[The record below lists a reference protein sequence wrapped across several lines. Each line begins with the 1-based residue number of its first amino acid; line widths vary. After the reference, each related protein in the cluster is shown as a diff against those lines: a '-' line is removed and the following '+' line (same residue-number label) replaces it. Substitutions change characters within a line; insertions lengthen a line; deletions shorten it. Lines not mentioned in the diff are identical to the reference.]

1 MVSNMESR
9 NIILTLDKAKE
20 WYKQGGE
27 LKEVALQ
34 AFSENE
40 LTKIELPKTWEE
52 FCENYP
58 KGEQERTINTCS
70 VSVSSVRGHRDAH
83 TDKNSLPSKE
93 AAEAH
98 LALMQLHQL
107 RDCYRQGWVPDWE
120 DSNRKYVIRHYGAS
134 FDINW
139 FAGVN
144 SFLSFQTAEL
154 ANEFLKNFQDL
165 IEKAGD
171 LI

>member
-1 MVSNMESR
+1 MESR
-9 NIILTLDKAKE
+9 NIALTLDKAKE

-34 AFSENE
+34 AYKEEE
-40 LTKIELPKTWEE
+40 LTNDELPKTWEE

-58 KGEQERTINTCS
+58 LKNGYFTVDGCVIKYFGNNDRDINTL
-70 VSVSSVRGHRDAH
+70 SSY
-83 TDKNSLPSKE
+83 E
-93 AAEAH
+93 AAKAH
-98 LALMQLHQL
+98 LALIQLHQL

-120 DSNRKYVIRHYGAS
+120 DSNRKYVIGHYGAS

-139 FAGVN
+139 YAGVN

-154 ANEFLKNFQDL
+154 ANEFLKNFRDL

>member
-1 MVSNMESR
+1 MESR
-9 NIILTLDKAKE
+9 NIALTLDKAKE

-52 FCENYP
+52 FFENYP
-58 KGEQERTINTCS
+58 IKGIEWNI
-70 VSVSSVRGHRDAH
+70 SSAAFC
-83 TDKNSLPSKE
+83 LPTKE

-139 FAGVN
+139 YACVN

-154 ANEFLKNFQDL
+154 ANEFLKNFRDL

>member
-1 MVSNMESR
+1 MESR
-9 NIILTLDKAKE
+9 NITITLDKAKE

-58 KGEQERTINTCS
+58 RGEQERTINTYS
-70 VSVSSVRGHRDAH
+70 GLVSSGRGHRDALN
-83 TDKNSLPSKE
+83 DKNSLPSKE

-98 LALMQLHQL
+98 LALIQLHQL
-107 RDCYRQGWVPDWE
+107 RDCYRQGWVPDWNNTE
-120 DSNRKYVIRHYGAS
+120 VKFAIRFVKNNFTIEMFMHISNFFS
-134 FDINW
+134 FP
-139 FAGVN
+139 
-144 SFLSFQTAEL
+144 TEEL
-154 ANEFLKNFQDL
+154 AKEFLTNFRDL
-165 IEKAGD
+165 FEQAKY
-171 LI
+171 LIY